1 MRSTSGYRSG
11 SGLGVLAQ
19 PGWLALGVVIGT
31 AWQLQQ
37 QELWPLG
44 WYVLPAVLMV
54 LAALAAQGCGLLR
67 VWPRPQAGWSVAL
80 AQPTLIL
87 LTGAAVAFGLVGWR
101 SHERQLDRLAPSLRG
116 MEVLLT
122 GVVATLPI
130 RGAQGQ
136 RFVFEVESAEQRG
149 QPVKVPRQVQVGV
162 WRPAQGAGPD
172 VAPELPDFHAGDRW
186 QLPVRLRPVHGLSNP
201 FGGDR
206 ELHAWSQGIG
216 AQASLRP
223 GARWLGS
230 TDRHALERW
239 REGVSTRLQQRL
251 QSTGH
256 GGVLAALA
264 VGDQDA
270 IAPDDWQLFRR
281 TGVAHLMAISGLHIT
296 LFAWLAVALLGRAWR
311 LSGRL
316 WPALLLRW
324 PATWVA
330 AVGGWCAAAAYA
342 LAAGWGVPAQR
353 TVLMLALALWL
364 RASARHWPWPVQ
376 WLVVLAAVLLL
387 EPWAWLQAGFW
398 LSFVA
403 VGILMATGG
412 PGGQSGRGRL
422 RAALGLLREQ
432 VVITLALTP
441 LSLWLFGET
450 SVVGLLANLVAI
462 PWVSW
467 VVTPLTLL
475 GGLLPALWD
484 LAALALD
491 PLHRLLVFLA
501 DSDRAVWSRAAWPWP
516 WALAALAGAV
526 LAVMPWPPLLR
537 CSGLLV
543 LAWALAWTPD
553 RPALGHFRLLAL
565 DVGQGSAVLVQT
577 RHHALL
583 HDTGPAWGAAGDAGA
598 RVVVPTLKALGVAPD
613 RVVVSH
619 RDTDHAGGA
628 RAVRLAWPE
637 ATWLSSEASLA
648 PTPCHSGQ
656 QWRVDGVHFEVLS
669 PLAEDYTPDGR
680 GRLPSNAMS
689 CVLRVEA
696 ADGTSAVL
704 TGDVDAVRETRLAL
718 ARPDLRTDLLMSPHH
733 GSRSSSSPVLLNVW
747 RPSVVI
753 VQAGF
758 MNRFGHPAADV
769 LERYR
774 ARQIS
779 VFDSPSCG
787 AAGWHSAAPRQV
799 TCERQHRMRY
809 WHARVEP
816 AANPP
821 TGSLRP

>member
-1 MRSTSGYRSG
+1 MKIITRDVPPRAAWTLEQSGVHP
-11 SGLGVLAQ
+11 LLARLFAARGIAS
-19 PGWLALGVVIGT
+19 PDELDDALGR
-31 AWQLQQ
+31 L
-37 QELWPLG
+37 
-44 WYVLPAVLMV
+44 LPPESLKGARE
-54 LAALAAQGCGLLR
+54 AA
-67 VWPRPQAGWSVAL
+67 VAL
-80 AQPTLIL
+80 ADAVLGNQRLCIVADYDCDGATACATALRGLRLLGATQVDHVVPDRVVDGYGLTASIARRVKERGADVLITVDNGIASVDGVRAARSLGMSVIVTDHHLPAQQDGQTVLPQDCIIVNPNQPGCDFESKSMAGVGVMFYVL
-87 LTGAAVAFGLVGWR
+87 LALRAELRRRGVFDAASQPRIDSLLPLVALGTVADVVKLDANNRRLVSQGLRRVRAGAMPAGMAALFTVAARQPATATSFDFGFALGPR
-101 SHERQLDRLAPSLRG
+101 LNAAGRLAD
-116 MEVLLT
+116 M
-122 GVVATLPI
+122 TL
-130 RGAQGQ
+130 
-136 RFVFEVESAEQRG
+136 
-149 QPVKVPRQVQVGV
+149 
-162 WRPAQGAGPD
+162 
-172 VAPELPDFHAGDRW
+172 
-186 QLPVRLRPVHGLSNP
+186 
-201 FGGDR
+201 
-206 ELHAWSQGIG
+206 GIEC
-216 AQASLRP
+216 LC
-223 GARWLGS
+223 
-230 TDRHALERW
+230 TD
-239 REGVSTRLQQRL
+239 
-251 QSTGH
+251 
-256 GGVLAALA
+256 
-264 VGDQDA
+264 DA
-270 IAPDDWQLFRR
+270 
-281 TGVAHLMAISGLHIT
+281 
-296 LFAWLAVALLGRAWR
+296 GRADELAR
-311 LSGRL
+311 MLDGINRERKVIEGDMREQ
-316 WPALLLRW
+316 ALM
-324 PATWVA
+324 T
-330 AVGGWCAAAAYA
+330 
-342 LAAGWGVPAQR
+342 
-353 TVLMLALALWL
+353 LALAPLT
-364 RASARHWPWPVQ
+364 
-376 WLVVLAAVLLL
+376 LLL
-387 EPWAWLQAGFW
+387 F
-398 LSFVA
+398 
-403 VGILMATGG
+403 
-412 PGGQSGRGRL
+412 GQ
-422 RAALGLLREQ
+422 
-432 VVITLALTP
+432 V
-441 LSLWLFGET
+441 

-543 LAWALAWTPD
+543 LAWALTWTPD

-704 TGDVDAVRETRLAL
+704 TGDVDAARETRLAL

-787 AAGWHSAAPRQV
+787 AAGWHSAAPWQV